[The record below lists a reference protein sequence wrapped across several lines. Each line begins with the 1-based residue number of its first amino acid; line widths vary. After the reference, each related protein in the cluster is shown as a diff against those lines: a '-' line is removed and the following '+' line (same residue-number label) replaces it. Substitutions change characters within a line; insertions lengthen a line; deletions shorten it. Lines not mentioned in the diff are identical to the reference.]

1 MTQTNSAS
9 LACFRGV
16 ARSFRYF
23 QFRGERGEDAG
34 IVSNAK
40 YEPMTRATSQAEFQQ
55 RKARAKQGKK
65 EQGTGIVKSY
75 EPRAASHYISTSARA
90 TSQARRPLPREEG
103 AITFISSSNFS
114 RKPKCGGG

>member
-1 MTQTNSAS
+1 MTKTNSAS

-40 YEPMTRATSQAEFQQ
+40 YEPSRISATQSKSQA
-55 RKARAKQGKK
+55 
-65 EQGTGIVKSY
+65 
-75 EPRAASHYISTSARA
+75 
-90 TSQARRPLPREEG
+90 REEG
-103 AITFISSSNFS
+103 ARYGN
-114 RKPKCGGG
+114 CQEL